1 MPWGSVH
8 GGHAATLLDS
18 ACSCAVHSRLSA
30 SQAYTTLDL
39 IVSYHRPITY
49 DTGALPAENRVRSLG
64 KRVGFAE
71 ASLPDWEGSLDASPT
86 STLLFFERTLEPS
99 KE

>member
-1 MPWGSVH
+1 
-8 GGHAATLLDS
+8 
-18 ACSCAVHSRLSA
+18 LSE

-39 IVSYHRPITY
+39 TVSYHRPITR
-49 DTGALPAENRVRSLG
+49 DSGALRAEGRVRSLG

-71 ASLPDWEGSLDASPT
+71 ASLTDAEGRLYAAAT
-86 STLLFFERTLEPS
+86 STLLVFDRTPGPS

>member
-1 MPWGSVH
+1 M
-8 GGHAATLLDS
+8 
-18 ACSCAVHSRLSA
+18 HSRLSA